1 MKLNAIGS
9 ILKAQKSIY
18 ICEGAACQWLGDGV
32 ALYAVYNLPR
42 LTRENVFTLFDI
54 AEDNRGKFY
63 FHERELP
70 TIYNFN
76 DDDSTEE
83 LIGERSLFTIVF
95 NGRNLMPLKT
105 SQGMLYID
113 KKYLKPFADLPDGF
127 ELCTRTTESGEVY
140 IAVKAGLFILG
151 IIMPYYF
158 NMDCVSKLKTL
169 VELSALAWLNKCCG
183 ETAGNDTANDEEEET
198 SCETH

>member
-9 ILKAQKSIY
+9 ILKARKTIH
-18 ICEGAACQWLGDGV
+18 IREGAACQWLGDGI
-32 ALYAVYNLPR
+32 ALYAMYNLPW
-42 LTRENVFTLFDI
+42 LNLDNVFTLFDI
-54 AEDNRGKFY
+54 TEDNRGKFY
-63 FHERELP
+63 LTEQELP
-70 TIYNFN
+70 EIYNFN

-83 LIGERSLFTIVF
+83 LIGERSLFTIGF
-95 NGRNLMPLKT
+95 NGRNLIPLKT
-105 SQGMLYID
+105 SRGVLYVD

-127 ELCTRTTESGEVY
+127 ELFARTTESGAVY
-140 IAVKAGLFILG
+140 IVVKSGLFILG

-183 ETAGNDTANDEEEET
+183 ETAGNDTANDEEDE
-198 SCETH
+198 